1 MSCVSMNSYSGTIF
15 KVFKAF
21 WRSYRCVW
29 LRHLSKLAYV
39 TKAGNVSSAAS
50 FLDDIWQMICI
61 SHHQTLSNLVHS
73 QLESAVC
80 SHYLTRVIMYD
91 LGWVYKSTAN
101 CIEGSTSLRSVC
113 DYGVDCLLV
122 ASSCNNCLF
131 ILWAWIDSFFYV
143 ISLFIFSHVFYNLF
157 AWS

>member
-101 CIEGSTSLRSVC
+101 FVLKAPQVWDRFVIMVWI
-113 DYGVDCLLV
+113 VFLLLPV
-122 ASSCNNCLF
+122 AIIAYLF
-131 ILWAWIDSFFYV
+131 YELELILFLCYFV
-143 ISLFIFSHVFYNLF
+143 IYIFSCFL
-157 AWS
+157 